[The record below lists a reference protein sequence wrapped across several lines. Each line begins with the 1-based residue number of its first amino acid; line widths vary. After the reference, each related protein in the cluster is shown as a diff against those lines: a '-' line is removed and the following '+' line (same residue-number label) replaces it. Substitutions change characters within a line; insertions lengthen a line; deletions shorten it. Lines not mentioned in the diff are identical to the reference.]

1 MARPASLPRLDLCQP
16 DAIDPTAHSTTP
28 PVIHPPKGLFST
40 ETHQRSWTRDHYP
53 PGLPDLLLMV
63 PASTMVFSPPRLPTM
78 DLPDRLP
85 GTSMPPNTRS
95 LSENPMAGRRPIPNS
110 AATSNGP
117 TGTPS
122 LPTLRKA
129 ASSTNLSA
137 SNGLP
142 PSQVISLAR
151 DAMRNA
157 LESENQVAEA
167 GAVGASLKPGVTVDL
182 SRKNIQKIPEE
193 VVDILKNELER

>member
-1 MARPASLPRLDLCQP
+1 
-16 DAIDPTAHSTTP
+16 
-28 PVIHPPKGLFST
+28 
-40 ETHQRSWTRDHYP
+40 
-53 PGLPDLLLMV
+53 MV
-63 PASTMVFSPPRLPTM
+63 TASTMVFSPPRLPTM

-142 PSQVISLAR
+142 HSQVITLAR

-157 LESENQVAEA
+157 LESENQVPEA

>member
-1 MARPASLPRLDLCQP
+1 MS
-16 DAIDPTAHSTTP
+16 
-28 PVIHPPKGLFST
+28 
-40 ETHQRSWTRDHYP
+40 
-53 PGLPDLLLMV
+53 
-63 PASTMVFSPPRLPTM
+63 
-78 DLPDRLP
+78 
-85 GTSMPPNTRS
+85 
-95 LSENPMAGRRPIPNS
+95 GRRPVPNS

-117 TGTPS
+117 TLTPPV
-122 LPTLRKA
+122 PTLPKA
-129 ASSTNLSA
+129 ASSSNLSA

-182 SRKNIQKIPEE
+182 SRKNIEKIPEE
-193 VVDILKNELER
+193 VVDIVKNELER

>member
-1 MARPASLPRLDLCQP
+1 MVH
-16 DAIDPTAHSTTP
+16 TSTL
-28 PVIHPPKGLFST
+28 V
-40 ETHQRSWTRDHYP
+40 YP
-53 PGLPDLLLMV
+53 P
-63 PASTMVFSPPRLPTM
+63 SRLPTM

-85 GTSMPPNTRS
+85 TASAPPTTRS
-95 LSENPMAGRRPIPNS
+95 KSENIMSGRRPVPNS

-117 TGTPS
+117 TSTPS
-122 LPTLRKA
+122 IPTLRKA
-129 ASSTNLSA
+129 ASSSNLST

-182 SRKNIQKIPEE
+182 SRKNIEVIPDE